1 MLIQAEKWL
10 ACERSGVVI
19 TSLGSQG
26 VTLN

>member
-10 ACERSGVVI
+10 VCERSGVVI